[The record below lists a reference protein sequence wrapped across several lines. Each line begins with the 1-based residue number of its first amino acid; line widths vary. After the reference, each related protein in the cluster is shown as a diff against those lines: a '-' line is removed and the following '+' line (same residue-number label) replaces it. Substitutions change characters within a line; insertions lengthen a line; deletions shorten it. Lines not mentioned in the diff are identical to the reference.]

1 MTLFYM
7 CDNCYMIVKP
17 PVHIYTSKYGFSHLC
32 EKCHQEIMNSL
43 REIHPILPRLRHMEQ
58 QE

>member
-17 PVHIYTSKYGFSHLC
+17 PVHVYTSKYGFSHLC
-32 EKCHQEIMNSL
+32 EKCHQEIM
-43 REIHPILPRLRHMEQ
+43 REIHILPRLRHMEK